1 MSDSSDGTKCAA
13 DHGPRRNVRE
23 REVEWSALMHSADAG
38 DGAAYSRLLEE
49 ITPTLRATAEREL
62 VRAGLPAVRRATAE
76 RELVR
81 AGLPAV
87 RREAIVQEILL
98 AVHLKRQTWGKNSS
112 FSTWL
117 LAIARNKLLSALH
130 QNGHRNGGDIDD
142 FADPSLG
149 QSAAS
154 VEATHLERHIQSL
167 PHRQRH
173 VLRTIF
179 SECVSVRETAAK
191 LMMSERAVRV
201 ALRRGLSGVAD
212 RMGSADAN
220 RFS

>member
-1 MSDSSDGTKCAA
+1 MDAHSMSDSSDGTKCAA

-62 VRAGLPAVRRATAE
+62 VRAGLPAVRR
-76 RELVR
+76 
-81 AGLPAV
+81 
-87 RREAIVQEILL
+87 EAIVQEILL
-98 AVHLKRQTWGKNSS
+98 AVHLK
-112 FSTWL
+112 
-117 LAIARNKLLSALH
+117 
-130 QNGHRNGGDIDD
+130 
-142 FADPSLG
+142 
-149 QSAAS
+149 
-154 VEATHLERHIQSL
+154 RHIQSL

>member
-62 VRAGLPAVRRATAE
+62 VRAGLPAVRR
-76 RELVR
+76 
-81 AGLPAV
+81 
-87 RREAIVQEILL
+87 EAIMQEILL